1 MSLKKLVTHNTL
13 DEELKEFQKKSYGGK
28 PKTSQIISIH
38 SIEQLQKMGYQ
49 KIIEFVSPLKSM
61 GLKIGDFKDLIL
73 DFKSYLEKE
82 YNNNQITKTLSES
95 AVNKSNYK
103 EKNIFLNTLIFSY
116 KNEFISFLNSYSKLE
131 DFPKFDIDPFIKL
144 IDDANVNVGIKTVEN
159 KIESMKCDLNN
170 DIISNL
176 QPWDSFAESADYD
189 SNDDI
194 SSDSLF
200 QDSFLLNE

>member
-1 MSLKKLVTHNTL
+1 MSMNEPSL
-13 DEELKEFQKKSYGGK
+13 DDILTKYEELGNKNISTERYNVGKTIIKCIKSL
-28 PKTSQIISIH
+28 PKLGCVNIKH
-38 SIEQLQKMGYQ
+38 
-49 KIIEFVSPLKSM
+49 FVSIFKSM
-61 GLKIGDFKDLIL
+61 KLKQKDVINLMIDFKT
-73 DFKSYLEKE
+73 YLKKE
-82 YNNNQITKTLSES
+82 YNIETFSISQQTIIKC
-95 AVNKSNYK
+95 NK
-103 EKNIFLNTLIFSY
+103 EERNIFLNTLIFSY

-176 QPWDSFAESADYD
+176 QPWDSFAESVDYD